1 MNFLQWNP
9 IQFIIKSRIL
19 LIIIKITVSEKKNRI
34 SNDVAWNPVGIHC
47 FVTETEKKMKINMKF
62 YRNDFAQTAVK
73 LIQF

>member
-1 MNFLQWNP
+1 M
-9 IQFIIKSRIL
+9 
-19 LIIIKITVSEKKNRI
+19 SEKKNRI
-34 SNDVAWNPVGIHC
+34 SNDVAWNPVGIHW